1 MARATTRSAS
11 IVVGKF
17 CSRQP
22 VKRAIANTATDGE
35 SLTLWGNK
43 IAWWEGDTICL
54 TIAGHATMLTV
65 GRLNDITQRLMQKH
79 LFYREGHDVRYQ
91 PPCALPAS
99 RKSKP
104 ESIALLPYQVI
115 RIEMIA
121 IDHE

>member
-1 MARATTRSAS
+1 MTRPSLRSAA

-17 CSRQP
+17 CSRQA

-35 SLTLWGNK
+35 ILTLWGNK
-43 IAWWEGDTICL
+43 IAWWEGNTICM

-65 GRLNDITQRLMQKH
+65 GRLNDLTQRLFNKH
-79 LFYREGHDVRYQ
+79 LFYREAHEVRYQ
-91 PPCALPAS
+91 PPSALLAS

-115 RIEMIA
+115 RIEIIP